1 MGFTPP
7 QAEAAL
13 KATGGNLER
22 AADWLFSHS
31 DNLDAAVAEAMGGG
45 GGGGGGGDG
54 GGGEAAALD
63 DGPGTYELLGFISHM
78 GSNTMCGHYVAHI
91 KKEGRWAIYNDR
103 KVAVSE
109 RPPLELGYMYLY
121 KRSA

>member
-1 MGFTPP
+1 
-7 QAEAAL
+7 
-13 KATGGNLER
+13 
-22 AADWLFSHS
+22 
-31 DNLDAAVAEAMGGG
+31 
-45 GGGGGGGDG
+45 
-54 GGGEAAALD
+54 
-63 DGPGTYELLGFISHM
+63 M